1 MILTYVLLWMPMVL
15 IAIINALIRQ
25 YGYLRL
31 VGELTAHQI
40 STVTGIVLFGVYI
53 WFVTGRWRIE
63 SAGQAVAIGLLWLV
77 MTVAFEFLFGHYIAG
92 HPWERLLLD
101 YNLIAGRVWVF
112 VLLWIAVAPY
122 IMFRLRS

>member
-1 MILTYVLLWMPMVL
+1 MILTYVLLWIPMVF

-25 YGYLRL
+25 YGYLRF
-31 VGELTAHQI
+31 VGELAAHRI
-40 STVTGIVLFGVYI
+40 STVTGIALFGVYI

-63 SAGQAVAIGLLWLV
+63 STGQAAAIGLLWLA

-92 HPWERLLLD
+92 DTWERLLLD
-101 YNLIAGRVWVF
+101 YNILAGRVWVL